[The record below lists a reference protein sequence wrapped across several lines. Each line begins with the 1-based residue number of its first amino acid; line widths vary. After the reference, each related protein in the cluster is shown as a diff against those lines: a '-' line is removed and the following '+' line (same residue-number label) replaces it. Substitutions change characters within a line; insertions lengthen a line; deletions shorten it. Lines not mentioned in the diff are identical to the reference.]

1 RICRTFPVHFVGSP
15 FGAAVECDSIGR
27 IRVEEVQVTV
37 GLRNFTGNLTV
48 DRGDTRELE
57 KAAAEDCDDPFYTL
71 GITADHALV
80 RRVHDQQIDPG
91 GHPYRSSD
99 FTGRRADNTD
109 LPVDLLPFGDAPGS
123 RHGPALSGKIFRE
136 KGRIV
141 HPEEHGVSFAPG
153 SECKESGRFTKAV
166 ADDGGRGYLE
176 ASYYVADCAAGCNLA
191 ENYGAVI
198 VVDCPGRRSV
208 PEHLRLE

>member
-1 RICRTFPVHFVGSP
+1 
-15 FGAAVECDSIGR
+15 
-27 IRVEEVQVTV
+27 
-37 GLRNFTGNLTV
+37 
-48 DRGDTRELE
+48 
-57 KAAAEDCDDPFYTL
+57 
-71 GITADHALV
+71 
-80 RRVHDQQIDPG
+80 
-91 GHPYRSSD
+91 SD
-99 FTGRRADNTD
+99 FTGRRADNAD
-109 LPVDLLPFGDAPGS
+109 LPVELLPFGDAPGS
-123 RHGPALSGKIFRE
+123 RHGPALSGKIFGE

-191 ENYGAVI
+191 ENDGAVI

-208 PEHLRLE
+208 PEHLRLELASQVEVMAVLFPEYFRPSG